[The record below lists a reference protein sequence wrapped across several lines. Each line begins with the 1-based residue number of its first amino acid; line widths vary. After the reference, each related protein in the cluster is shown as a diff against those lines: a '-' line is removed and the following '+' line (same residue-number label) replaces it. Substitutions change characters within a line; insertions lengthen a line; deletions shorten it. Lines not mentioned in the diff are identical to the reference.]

1 MQNWRYHGFS
11 ASAITGSCTI
21 SSTRARICS
30 ILSKSASSIVA
41 ARPSGLVSL
50 SPLRMRISRLP
61 MMSVQP
67 SPTRSSGSGMPL
79 TRLLKLSI
87 RRFCQP
93 GCSDAAHSAS
103 VGRSLR
109 TSMLLGVRWN
119 T

>member
-1 MQNWRYHGFS
+1 
-11 ASAITGSCTI
+11 
-21 SSTRARICS
+21 
-30 ILSKSASSIVA
+30 
-41 ARPSGLVSL
+41 
-50 SPLRMRISRLP
+50 

-119 T
+119 TYRCFAAAPRCGTHCTAVAPVPMTPTTLSASRSSPPVLSPPVYS